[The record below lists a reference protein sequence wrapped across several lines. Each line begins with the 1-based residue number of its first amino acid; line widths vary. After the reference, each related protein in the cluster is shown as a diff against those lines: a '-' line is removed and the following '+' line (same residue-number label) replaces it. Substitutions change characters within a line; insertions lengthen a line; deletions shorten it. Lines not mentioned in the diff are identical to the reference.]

1 MAVVRTYI
9 GLDGRSTTFNPFP
22 KAQTGSVL
30 PMANTKNTYAKGTKE
45 HIAFRANFESGSG
58 LGGSFARQRDA
69 DTLRKMASQPVVQP
83 AAAQSAPAP
92 VTTAPKQEA
101 ERNIGGPGANK
112 SSARRGSRRTMGV
125 ASEAFAGNVGS
136 VNTEVQNDDALFP
149 YMKGNI

>member
-1 MAVVRTYI
+1 MILRTYI
-9 GLDGRSTTFNPFP
+9 GLDGRETTVNPFP

-30 PMANTKNTYAKGTKE
+30 PMANTKNTYEKGSRE

-69 DTLRKMASQPVVQP
+69 NTLRTMASQTVAQP
-83 AAAQSAPAP
+83 KTQSAPAP
-92 VTTAPKQEA
+92 VKTAPKQEA
-101 ERNIGGPGANK
+101 ERNIGGPGANR

-136 VNTEVQNDDALFP
+136 VNTEVQNDDVVFP
-149 YMKGNI
+149 YMKGNL

>member
-9 GLDGRSTTFNPFP
+9 GLDGRQTTINPFP
-22 KAQTGSVL
+22 KAQTGSVF

-69 DTLRKMASQPVVQP
+69 DTLRTMASQTVAQP
-83 AAAQSAPAP
+83 KTQSAPAP
-92 VTTAPKQEA
+92 VKTAPKQEA
-101 ERNIGGPGANK
+101 ERNIGGPGANR

-136 VNTEVQNDDALFP
+136 VNTEVQNDDVVFP
-149 YMKGNI
+149 YMKGNL